1 MMGGWCEDSVRVL
14 QNKELVDMVGL
25 DPADLDEAGF
35 MDGFASVLSNLADP
49 SSLDSETDKDRER
62 AQKIRMLNEQ
72 VKFRLPP
79 YFVLILRAFSVIE
92 GIALKVDP
100 EYSIIKETFPF
111 LSRKL
116 LTDDNEQVRRALR
129 EVLYGGKE
137 RMDMERF
144 RTLFDSLQNFTTDG
158 LTAGGAN
165 GVGAPV
171 PALAAAGAE
180 AGGLDKNTLLALR
193 SILDTRGSSY
203 IQELL
208 VAELAATLESLSRGA
223 AVSLLQRALQSSL
236 TTGTLGLLNG
246 LGPLRRVVFPLPLPA
261 EVISRFGDV
270 VTLTAEDEMA
280 IRNVEIVWG
289 ALRPQLETQAGGAGA
304 LQLSL
309 LRSFASSVQELPGET
324 RQELVEGA
332 SRTSALVLEQL
343 MQRTASRLSQDVANV
358 RRQADAVEGIM
369 GGTQGEGSL
378 RPVGTGGSAAAQE

>member
-1 MMGGWCEDSVRVL
+1 
-14 QNKELVDMVGL
+14 MVGL
-25 DPADLDEAGF
+25 DPADLDDAGF

-49 SSLDSETDKDRER
+49 SAVDGASDKDRER
-62 AQKIRMLNEQ
+62 AQKIRLLNEQ

-100 EYSIIKETFPF
+100 DYSIIKETFPF

-129 EVLYGGKE
+129 EVLYGSKE

-144 RTLFDSLQNFTTDG
+144 RTLFDSLQSFTTDG
-158 LTAGGAN
+158 LTVGGE
-165 GVGAPV
+165 GATAA
-171 PALAAAGAE
+171 PALAATDADS
-180 AGGLDKNTLLALR
+180 GLDKNTLLALQ

-208 VAELAATLESLSRGA
+208 VAELAATLDSLSRGA

-236 TTGTLGLLNG
+236 TTATLGLLNG
-246 LGPLRRVVFPLPLPA
+246 LGPLRRIVFPLPLPA

-270 VTLTAEDEMA
+270 VTLTEEDQMA
-280 IRNVEIVWG
+280 IRNVEIAWG
-289 ALRPQLETQAGGAGA
+289 ALRPAAEARAGGPDA

-324 RQELVEGA
+324 RAQLVEGA

-343 MQRTASRLSQDVANV
+343 VQRTASRFSQDVANV

-369 GGTQGEGSL
+369 GGGTQGEGSL
-378 RPVGTGGSAAAQE
+378 RPIGTGGSAAAQE

>member
-1 MMGGWCEDSVRVL
+1 
-14 QNKELVDMVGL
+14 MVGL
-25 DPADLDEAGF
+25 DPADLDDAGF

-49 SSLDSETDKDRER
+49 SSLDSADEKDRER
-62 AQKIRMLNEQ
+62 VQKIRMLNEQ

-100 EYSIIKETFPF
+100 EYSIITETFPF

-116 LTDDNEQVRRALR
+116 LTDDNEEVRRALR

-144 RTLFDSLQNFTTDG
+144 RTLFDSLQSFSTDG
-158 LTAGGAN
+158 LTGAGGA
-165 GVGAPV
+165 VAAPV
-171 PALAAAGAE
+171 LAAGGDGQGA
-180 AGGLDKNTLLALR
+180 LDKNTLLALQ
-193 SILDTRGSSY
+193 SILNTDGKSY

-208 VAELAATLESLSRGA
+208 VEELAATLDSLSRGA

-236 TTGTLGLLNG
+236 TTATLGLLNG
-246 LGPLRRVVFPLPLPA
+246 LGPLRRVLFPLPLPA
-261 EVISRFGDV
+261 EVIARFGDV
-270 VTLTAEDEMA
+270 VTLTEEDEMA
-280 IRNVEIVWG
+280 LRNVEIAWG
-289 ALRPQLETQAGGAGA
+289 ALQPAVEAQAGGAGA

-324 RQELVEGA
+324 RQELVAGA
-332 SRTSALVLEQL
+332 GRTSALVLEQL
-343 MQRTASRLSQDVANV
+343 MQRTVSRFSQDVANV
-358 RRQADAVEGIM
+358 RRQADAMESIM

-378 RPVGTGGSAAAQE
+378 RPVGTSGSAAAQETSRREA